1 MAKSNRVLRSSS
13 ATANHDDRDVLPLA
27 PSYDRAR
34 SPHSNSSK
42 LSTSPSLSLTAKPL
56 SIERIQPSA
65 ETPAS
70 APPLSDSPPNFQPRT
85 RFLPPRGYLRNY
97 QLKKIQSRSASA
109 PADRAESL
117 VQQPEL
123 SISRGDLLL
132 PFRIA
137 KEGGLVYACYIVT
150 AILVLFFAVTLFER
164 IVLAVMYSSVLWQLP
179 VAIAPFFR
187 IITSLAIRTL
197 VMPIGF
203 GILAVPVRML
213 SITGSLDLTSLIE
226 ATPIAVKRCCSTSW
240 LVALKLLRRLIVV
253 MLIIE
258 AGELLAETE
267 PAFSGLS
274 LLTITG
280 AAAYFISK
288 STFLCAPIL
297 SIVGNYGRRYA
308 MQQASVILQ
317 PAAQSIRVCV
327 LCLFAG
333 WFSSHLFVRS
343 LLPFLGYTS
352 ASTAFWINAIVWSW
366 YGITYLSS
374 VVLNHCATYEQEVS
388 GAGGSF

>member
-1 MAKSNRVLRSSS
+1 
-13 ATANHDDRDVLPLA
+13 
-27 PSYDRAR
+27 
-34 SPHSNSSK
+34 
-42 LSTSPSLSLTAKPL
+42 
-56 SIERIQPSA
+56 
-65 ETPAS
+65 
-70 APPLSDSPPNFQPRT
+70 
-85 RFLPPRGYLRNY
+85 
-97 QLKKIQSRSASA
+97 
-109 PADRAESL
+109 

>member
-1 MAKSNRVLRSSS
+1 
-13 ATANHDDRDVLPLA
+13 
-27 PSYDRAR
+27 
-34 SPHSNSSK
+34 
-42 LSTSPSLSLTAKPL
+42 
-56 SIERIQPSA
+56 
-65 ETPAS
+65 
-70 APPLSDSPPNFQPRT
+70 
-85 RFLPPRGYLRNY
+85 
-97 QLKKIQSRSASA
+97 
-109 PADRAESL
+109 
-117 VQQPEL
+117 
-123 SISRGDLLL
+123 
-132 PFRIA
+132 
-137 KEGGLVYACYIVT
+137 
-150 AILVLFFAVTLFER
+150 
-164 IVLAVMYSSVLWQLP
+164 
-179 VAIAPFFR
+179 
-187 IITSLAIRTL
+187 
-197 VMPIGF
+197 MPIGF

-213 SITGSLDLTSLIE
+213 RITGSLDLTSLIE

-258 AGELLAETE
+258 AGELLAEME

-280 AAAYFISK
+280 AAAYFICK

-333 WFSSHLFVRS
+333 WFSSHLLVRTF
-343 LLPFLGYTS
+343 LPFLGYNS

-374 VVLNHCATYEQEVS
+374 VVLNHCATYEKEVS